1 MDTKEI
7 ELYLERLK
15 HGRNGSGLIDDADIA
30 DYLEGVK
37 QEDEEKFFT
46 YLDLLPPTKKA
57 QTLIEISIPYQID
70 FIMEHDAKSLSEIIE
85 VLESDDAVNLYQAI
99 EKADKPKSVA
109 LFALLEETTQ
119 EVIEKLMHYESDEA
133 GSLMQ
138 IELFQV
144 PSHKTVSQAIKILAK
159 LKQNGIG
166 TVHNVYVTDERGKF
180 LKSISVDDLIVEKTD
195 QTLACII
202 DKLPVSY
209 SVMPRDSIET
219 VISTITK
226 YDLISLAIVDSGGY
240 LLGRITH
247 DDAVIAMQQSA
258 TKQMYNINRLNEDE
272 HIHESFGRTSKT
284 RSIWLAVNMVNAI
297 IGSMVIGIFE
307 DILTAIVALA
317 VLMPIVANMA
327 GTASVQTMT
336 VMIRQM
342 ALGEINF
349 DGFRPVVMKEF
360 YIGMINGVIFGL
372 LSSVITQIWFGSID
386 ISVSIGASMF
396 VTFVLASLLG
406 TTIPVA
412 LKRMGFD
419 PAVASSVIVIT
430 LVDIIGFF
438 SFLGFAQMIAL

>member
-1 MDTKEI
+1 MDIKAI

-15 HGRNGSGLIDDADIA
+15 HGRNGGGHIEDADIA
-30 DYLEGVK
+30 DYLEVVK

-46 YLDLLPPTKKA
+46 YLDSLPLVKRA

-99 EKADKPKSVA
+99 EKADKSKSVA

-166 TVHNVYVTDERGKF
+166 TVQNVYVTDERGKF
-180 LKSISVDDLIVEKTD
+180 LKSISIDDLIVEKTD

-202 DKLPVSY
+202 DKIPVSY

-226 YDLISLAIVDSGGY
+226 YDLISLAVVDSGGY

-297 IGSMVIGIFE
+297 IASMVIGIFE
-307 DILTAIVALA
+307 DILTAMVALA

-349 DGFRPVVMKEF
+349 DGFRPVFMKEF
-360 YIGMINGVIFGL
+360 YIGMINGILFGL
-372 LSSVITQIWFGSID
+372 LSTLIAQLWFESID
-386 ISVSIGASMF
+386 VSVSIGLSML
-396 VTFVLASLLG
+396 VTFMLASLLG
-406 TTIPVA
+406 TTMPVE
-412 LKRMGFD
+412 LERMWFD
-419 PAVASSVIVIT
+419 PAGVSSVIVMT
-430 LVDIIGFF
+430 LVDISGFV

>member
-1 MDTKEI
+1 MDIKAI

-15 HGRNGSGLIDDADIA
+15 HGRNGGGHIEDADIA
-30 DYLEGVK
+30 DYLEVVK

-46 YLDLLPPTKKA
+46 YLDSLPLATRA

-70 FIMEHDAKSLSEIIE
+70 FIMQYDAKSLSEIIE

-99 EKADKPKSVA
+99 EKADKSKSVA
-109 LFALLEETTQ
+109 LFSLLEEATQ

-144 PSHKTVSQAIKILAK
+144 PSYKTIAQTIEILAT

-166 TVHNVYVTDERGKF
+166 TVQSVYVTDEKGKF
-180 LKSISVDDLIVEKTD
+180 LKSISMDDLILEKTD
-195 QTLACII
+195 QTLAHII
-202 DKLPVSY
+202 DKFPTSY
-209 SVMPRDSIET
+209 TVMPHDSIDT
-219 VISTITK
+219 IINTITK
-226 YDLISLAIVDSGGY
+226 YDLVSLAVVDQRGY
-240 LLGRITH
+240 LLGRIAH
-247 DDAVIAMQQSA
+247 DDAVLAMQQRA
-258 TKQMYNINRLNEDE
+258 TKQMYNINRLDENE
-272 HIHESFGRTSKT
+272 HIHESFARTSKT
-284 RSIWLAVNMVNAI
+284 RSIWLAVNLLNAI
-297 IGSMVIGIFE
+297 IASMVIGVFE
-307 DILTAIVALA
+307 EMLTAIVALA

-349 DGFRPVVMKEF
+349 DGLRLVFMKEF
-360 YIGMINGVIFGL
+360 YIGIINGIIFGL
-372 LSSVITQIWFGSID
+372 LSSLIAQLWFGNIEV
-386 ISVSIGASMF
+386 SVSIAASMF

-406 TTIPVA
+406 TTIPVL

-419 PAVASSVIVIT
+419 PAVASAVIVIT
-430 LVDIIGFF
+430 LVDVIGFF
-438 SFLGFAQMIAL
+438 SFLGFAQIIII